1 MSKMMW
7 KSRLSVALPFVVGVL
22 LLLTSSARAAGENP
36 AAKAKEKA
44 ARKACLAGDP
54 ATGVALL
61 AELFLDTSD
70 FNYIF
75 NQARCFEQN
84 HRYEDAISH
93 FREFLK
99 KAPNLS
105 KDDRADIEKQIAE
118 CQGFLQPAA
127 GAPAPAAAA
136 LAPQPA
142 PAVAPTAAPPGSLP
156 VAPAGGGAATAPPS
170 STGATASAALDFS
183 LRPEAAAKDHGSFY
197 QTWWFWTAV
206 GVVAA
211 GTATVAVIMV
221 RRDPTKIPTST
232 LGSQKA
238 MP

>member
-1 MSKMMW
+1 MLW
-7 KSRLSVALPFVVGVL
+7 KSRLSVALPFAVGVL
-22 LLLTSSARAAGENP
+22 LFLASPAPAAGDNS

-61 AELFLDTSD
+61 AELFVDTSD

-105 KDDRADIEKQIAE
+105 KDDRADVEKQIAE
-118 CQGFLQPAA
+118 CQGFLQPATGA
-127 GAPAPAAAA
+127 PKPAPEAAAPAPQ
-136 LAPQPA
+136 LA
-142 PAVAPTAAPPGSLP
+142 PAVVPAAAPPGP
-156 VAPAGGGAATAPPS
+156 VPVVPAGGGAVTTPPS
-170 STGATASAALDFS
+170 PTGAPTSAALDFS

-206 GVVAA
+206 AVVAA

-221 RRDPTKIPTST
+221 KRDPTKIPSST
-232 LGSQKA
+232 LGSQRA